1 MALPASGQISLADFN
16 TELVKTAGSEIS
28 INDFVVRRMI
38 AQPSEDST
46 AFTDYYGQSEDGYI
60 AVPNI
65 SNSVTTGSA
74 TLTAFRNGAT
84 SEVPNYWSAGTV
96 AAIGD
101 NFEIRA
107 TLQSGDVPTTGTLNA
122 WEIINGQRTWTLA
135 TEVGTLLT
143 SVLTIEIRDV
153 ITQVIQGSNTWTLTA
168 DGT

>member
-1 MALPASGQISLADFN
+1 MALPASGQISLANFN

-28 INDFVVRRMI
+28 INDFVVRQMI
-38 AQPSEDST
+38 SLAAGAQA
-46 AFTDYYGQSEDGYI
+46 AFSDYYGQSEAGYI

-65 SNSVTTGSA
+65 SNSVTAGSA
-74 TLTAFRNGAT
+74 TLTAFRNGQT
-84 SEVPNYWSAGTV
+84 SETPNYWSTAPSGG
-96 AAIGD
+96 IGD

-107 TLQSGDVPTTGTLNA
+107 TLQSGTTPTTGALDT

-135 TEVGTLLT
+135 TVGGSLLT